1 MIDFLYYIA
10 YWLDFSWLI
19 TLPRKGA
26 SETGASETGAS
37 EANSPPNYTDI
48 DPLLRT

>member
-26 SETGASETGAS
+26 SETGASET
-37 EANSPPNYTDI
+37 NSPNYTDI